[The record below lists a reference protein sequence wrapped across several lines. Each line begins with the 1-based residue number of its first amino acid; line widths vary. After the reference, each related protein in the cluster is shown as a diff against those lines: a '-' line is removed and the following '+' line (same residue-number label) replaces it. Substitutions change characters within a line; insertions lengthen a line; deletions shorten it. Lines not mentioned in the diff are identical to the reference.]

1 MSERSLLNLALPSPR
16 MPQRSPGARWS
27 VFVTVAL
34 HVSVASALSLMAI
47 TSRFAPALE
56 QTTRVAPAE
65 QLQIPRMVFLQMP
78 GPGGGGGGGGN
89 RQAAPPSRAHAV
101 GNDRITLPVARPIVV
116 QRNPVETPA
125 TSPSVVLQ
133 SVPLASGTFSQMGM
147 PEAPASLPFSLGPG
161 SGGGVG
167 EGTGTGIGPGRGPGF
182 GPGTGGGF
190 GGGAYRPGNGV
201 SAPTLL
207 TQVRPNYTSDAMRR
221 KVQGTVILEVIVG
234 RDGIP
239 AAIRVVRSLDE
250 HGLDTEAI
258 RAVDQWRFN
267 PGRLGD
273 TPVDVLVQIVLDFH
287 IY

>member
-16 MPQRSPGARWS
+16 LPRRSQGARWS

-34 HVSVASALSLMAI
+34 HVSVTGALSLVAI
-47 TSRFAPALE
+47 TS
-56 QTTRVAPAE
+56 QVAPAPE
-65 QLQIPRMVFLQMP
+65 TATRAAAPEKLQIPRMVFLQMP

-89 RQAAPPSRAHAV
+89 RQPAPPSRAKAI
-101 GNDRITLPVARPIVV
+101 GGDAMTLPVSRPIVAHAK
-116 QRNPVETPA
+116 PVEIPT
-125 TSPSVVLQ
+125 TLPSVVLQ
-133 SVPLASGTFSQMGM
+133 SVPLASGTSFQMGM

-201 SAPTLL
+201 SAPTVI

-239 AAIRVVRSLDE
+239 TAVRVARSLDE
-250 HGLDTEAI
+250 HGLDGEAI
-258 RAVDQWRFN
+258 RAVEQWRFN

-273 TPVDVLVQIVLDFH
+273 TPVDVLVKIVLDFH